1 MVGEFG
7 VNDYNFFWMAN
18 KTEDQVR
25 SYVPSVVKRIALAV
39 EVRTPSLSS
48 NRNAFLLALPGKLK
62 FSTHA
67 ALRARSFIQKFVC
80 LEPSP
85 VRIGSLICTNI

>member
-48 NRNAFLLALPGKLK
+48 NRNAFLLA
-62 FSTHA
+62 
-67 ALRARSFIQKFVC
+67 
-80 LEPSP
+80 
-85 VRIGSLICTNI
+85 